1 MPDYNYW
8 LNGTPDDVRLQLVE
22 IKHPSFQRV
31 YRIVQNHADGVRVK
45 LPDGNWYDFEYVP
58 LSIQKGTNSDDLD
71 QEITVAVGDLGEIFP
86 KEIQRLRNSAQY
98 AQTEP
103 VLNYYEYNLSD
114 LTQPQVSVTGLKVT
128 DYEPK
133 REGGVF
139 TCKARQMNVTKT
151 GETYNL
157 DDYPTLRGFI

>member
-8 LNGTPDDVRLQLVE
+8 LNGMPDDVRLQLVE

-31 YRIVQNHADGVRVK
+31 YRIVQNHAYGVRVK
-45 LPDGNWYDFEYVP
+45 LPDGKWHDFEYVP

-103 VLNYYEYNLSD
+103 ILNYYEYNLSD
-114 LTQPQVSVTGLKVT
+114 LTRPQVSVTGLKVT

>member
-31 YRIVQNHADGVRVK
+31 YRIVQNHAYGVRVK
-45 LPDGNWYDFEYVP
+45 LPDGKWYDFEYVP
-58 LSIQKGTNSDDLD
+58 LSIQKGANSDDLD

-103 VLNYYEYNLSD
+103 ILNYYEYNLSD
-114 LTQPQVSVTGLKVT
+114 LSKPQVSVTGLKVT